1 MDQSRQSSASKAIL
15 TREINCV
22 QMRNTYLSLDVF
34 FDIFLQFWKILW
46 LELIEAEALIN
57 RLGIA
62 KTISISKLTMT
73 TESSRNVEI
82 CPKTKS
88 NQPTQ
93 KVNTYT

>member
-46 LELIEAEALIN
+46 LDLIEALIN
-57 RLGIA
+57 RLGIV
-62 KTISISKLTMT
+62 KTISKLTMT

-82 CPKTKS
+82 CRKTMSNVPK
-88 NQPTQ
+88 
-93 KVNTYT
+93 Y

>member
-46 LELIEAEALIN
+46 LDLIEALIN
-57 RLGIA
+57 RLGIV
-62 KTISISKLTMT
+62 KTIALRSFYKQINNDH
-73 TESSRNVEI
+73 RI
-82 CPKTKS
+82 F
-88 NQPTQ
+88 
-93 KVNTYT
+93 